1 MLRQSSVKVSD
12 RVVLWDNNDDHKADV
27 RCSKLSDFFRN
38 LAEAERSRKPY
49 RVAYNGDAAP
59 HIFEQWARGVW
70 SILDGNRITRAIVEE
85 YSDCCR
91 GPGLLDYQKDYH
103 HRKLW
108 TQGRKY
114 GLILDV
120 TSQRPQLISKDS
132 LGNAGIIWAG
142 HMDTSAAERIGKEID
157 VPWREIMACEV
168 GEFFRKDQRST
179 EKIRVFHPK

>member
-1 MLRQSSVKVSD
+1 MLRRSSISPGD
-12 RVVLWDNNDDHKADV
+12 RVVLWDNNDDHEADA
-27 RCSKLSDFFRN
+27 RCGTLSEFFRT
-38 LAEAERSRKPY
+38 LADAERSGKAY

-59 HIFEQWARGVW
+59 HLFEQWAHGVW
-70 SILDGNRITRAIVEE
+70 SILDGNRITRAVIEE

-91 GPGLLDYQKDYH
+91 GPGLLDYKKDAYH
-103 HRKLW
+103 RRLW

-157 VPWREIMACEV
+157 IPWRDIMACKV
-168 GEFFRKDQRST
+168 GEFYRKDLQRT
-179 EKIRVFHPK
+179 EKIKVFDPR